1 MLPAVSGIL
10 PGNSAGLRVA
20 PSDGR
25 HGRFASCTRAAGN
38 MPAAASRMLALPLLR
53 AKLCQDLVRNVYAIL
68 LKILSS
74 ALRIAIVVAAGLV
87 LLWWFG
93 MRMPGK
99 NVSKAGPLSSDEIAL
114 REELRANVQK
124 LAGEIG
130 ERNMWHYAQLNAA
143 ADFIEDALSRAGLR
157 TRRDSYELRGQP
169 CHNIEAEIPGNRPE
183 IIVIGAHYDSVFGS
197 PGANDNGT
205 GAAAVLAL
213 AQRFAARE
221 TEQNPPR
228 RPNKTLRVVAFV
240 NEEPPYLLSGE
251 MGSQVYASRCKGRGD
266 KISAMISLETIGYFS
281 DAPHSQT
288 YPSPGLGLFYPKIGN
303 FIGFVSNVKSRSLLR
318 RVIALFRKNAKI
330 PSEGAS
336 LPAFIPGVSWS
347 DQWSFWQHGYPAI
360 MVTDTAPFRYPY
372 YHSSN
377 DKPDKLDYDRFTLVV
392 SGMEKV
398 IEELAKL

>member
-1 MLPAVSGIL
+1 
-10 PGNSAGLRVA
+10 
-20 PSDGR
+20 
-25 HGRFASCTRAAGN
+25 
-38 MPAAASRMLALPLLR
+38 
-53 AKLCQDLVRNVYAIL
+53 

-74 ALRIAIVVAAGLV
+74 AVRVAIAVVAILV

-143 ADFIEDALSRAGLR
+143 ADFIEDSFSRVGLH
-157 TRRDSYELRGQP
+157 TRRDSYQTGGQP
-169 CHNIEAEIPGNRPE
+169 CHNIEAEITGNRPE

-205 GAAAVLAL
+205 GVAATLAL
-213 AQRFAARE
+213 ARRFASAKPK
-221 TEQNPPR
+221 Q
-228 RPNKTLRVVAFV
+228 TLRFVAFV
-240 NEEPPYLLSGE
+240 NEEPPYFLSGE
-251 MGSQVYASRCKGRGD
+251 MGSQVYARRCKERGD
-266 KISAMISLETIGYFS
+266 NISGMISLETIGYFS
-281 DAPHSQT
+281 DAPNSQT
-288 YPSPGLGLFYPKIGN
+288 YPSPGLGLFYPKVGN
-303 FIGFVSNVKSRSLLR
+303 FIGFVSNVTSRALLR
-318 RVIALFRKNAKI
+318 RVIAVFRKQAKI
-330 PSEGAS
+330 PSEAAS

-347 DQWSFWQHGYPAI
+347 DQWSFWQQGYPAI

-377 DKPDKLDYDRFTLVV
+377 DTPDKLDYDRFTLVV

-398 IEELAKL
+398 IQELAK